1 MTAVRGV
8 APVGGLIW
16 LVTLLAASLLGF
28 EVSLM
33 RVLLVAGWHHFAFLL
48 ISVALLGFGASG
60 TALYLSR
67 RWVCRHA
74 APALVGLALA
84 TAATMPICTGL
95 AQHVAIEMS
104 LAPAL
109 LGGVIGRW
117 LLYWALLTVPFFL
130 GAAALGLALMTCGG
144 RVATVYAGNLLG
156 SAAGALAAPLL
167 MTVVSPAWL
176 PLVMGCGAALAAAGA
191 GSGFAA
197 RRSAAIAG
205 CAAAVGLYLWLDP
218 PHVRLDEFK
227 RGSQIQRL
235 AAQDDVER
243 VGRVLGPR
251 AVLEAYRG
259 RVLHDIPFLGVGQ
272 DPPAVSVVLADG
284 HWVGSV
290 LEIKGADESGIVEG
304 LLMSS
309 VYDLAPQRP
318 RVALLGE
325 TGGLNI
331 WLAARHAARA
341 IDVVQPD
348 RRLTGLLRGPLREFG
363 GAVLDLPNVRIRSAE
378 PRHFIE
384 HTHDSFDVI
393 QLAMTESSAAGSGGI
408 GGLAHDH
415 LLTIEGLTTCL
426 LRLEAQGLLAVGRA
440 IQSPPRDNL
449 KLLATLVEALR
460 SMGVVDPSR
469 NVVILRDY
477 LAVLTIVKPTP
488 FSDSQI
494 ERVRAIC
501 RDRQLTPVWFR
512 GVQVQ
517 ELNRPDSL
525 PGPAEGPGDWL
536 HHAAGQLFG
545 PAAGRFIDEWAFDV
559 RPPTDDRP
567 FFSDFCR
574 LASIEAMK
582 DAYGDLWL
590 TRTELAYLFVL
601 AAAVSVTVAATAMIL
616 PLALVR
622 VAQGRRGGWATAAY
636 FGCLG
641 LGYLLLEMTF
651 LAHLTVLIGDS
662 VLAAAV
668 TIGGFLFFSGLGS
681 LASSRLGRRRARSVR
696 WIILCLVSGALV
708 ETIGL
713 RYWEAAAGLT
723 VAGRLAVGLGLIA
736 PLAFAMGF
744 PMPMGL
750 TRLAGGTPGLIA
762 WAWGA
767 NGFASVLAAPL
778 AMVLAMTWGYHITT
792 AFALAAYLAAGL
804 VFGMLPG
811 SQPASW
817 PTDRS

>member
-1 MTAVRGV
+1 MTAVG
-8 APVGGLIW
+8 ATPSAKGLIW

-33 RVLLVAGWHHFAFLL
+33 RVLLVAGWHHFAFVV

-60 TALYLSR
+60 TALYLAR
-67 RWVCRHA
+67 RWVGRHA
-74 APALVGLALA
+74 ASALVFLSLA

-95 AQHVAIEMS
+95 AQHVPIEMAI
-104 LAPAL
+104 APAL
-109 LGGVIGRW
+109 VGGLIGRW

-130 GAAALGLALMTCGG
+130 GAAALGLALMVCGG
-144 RVATVYAGNLLG
+144 RVAVVYAGNLLG

-176 PLVMGCGAALAAAGA
+176 PLVMGCGAALAAAGVGA
-191 GSGFAA
+191 GSPA
-197 RRSAAIAG
+197 RRSAAIAA
-205 CAAAVGLYLWLDP
+205 CAVAVGLYVWLDP
-218 PHVRLDEFK
+218 PHVRLDGFK
-227 RGSQIQRL
+227 RGAQIQRL
-235 AAQDDVER
+235 AAQDAVER

-272 DPPAVSVVLADG
+272 DPPAVSVLLADG

-290 LEIKGADESGIVEG
+290 LEVQGVDEAGIVDG
-304 LLMSS
+304 LLMAS

-348 RRLTGLLRGPLREFG
+348 RRLAVLLRGPLRDLG
-363 GAVLDLPNVRIRSAE
+363 GAVLDLPNVRVRAAE

-408 GGLAHDH
+408 GGLAQDY

-426 LRLEAQGLLAVGRA
+426 RRLEAHGLLAVGRA

-449 KLLATLVEALR
+449 KLLATVVEALR
-460 SMGVVDPSR
+460 SLGVVDASR
-469 NVVILRDY
+469 HVVVLRDY
-477 LAVLTIVKPTP
+477 LAVLTLVKPTP
-488 FSDSQI
+488 FSDAQI
-494 ERVRAIC
+494 KQVRAIC
-501 RDRQLTPVWFR
+501 RDRQLTPVWFS
-512 GVQVQ
+512 GIQAQ
-517 ELNRPDSL
+517 ELNRPDAL
-525 PGPAEGPGDWL
+525 PGPTEGPGDWL

-545 PAAGRFIDEWAFDV
+545 PAADRFIDEWAFDV

-574 LASIEAMK
+574 LASIEAMR

-601 AAAVSVTVAATAMIL
+601 AAAVSVTVAAAVMIL

-622 VAQGRRGGWATAAY
+622 VAQGRRGGGATAAY
-636 FGCLG
+636 FGFLG

-681 LASSRLGRRRARSVR
+681 LVSRCLGRRRAQSVR
-696 WIILCLVSGALV
+696 WIILCLVVVALA

-713 RYWEAAAGLT
+713 RHWEAAAGVA
-723 VAGRLAVGLGLIA
+723 VAGRLALGIGLIA

-750 TRLAGGTPGLIA
+750 ARLAGGMPGLIA

-804 VFGMLPG
+804 VFGLLP
-811 SQPASW
+811 SPDS
-817 PTDRS
+817 S

>member
-1 MTAVRGV
+1 M
-8 APVGGLIW
+8 
-16 LVTLLAASLLGF
+16 VTLLAASLLGF

-33 RVLLVAGWHHFAFLL
+33 RVLLVAGWHHFAFVV

-60 TALYLSR
+60 TALYLTR
-67 RWVCRHA
+67 RWVVRHA
-74 APALVGLALA
+74 AIVLVFLSLA

-95 AQHVAIEMS
+95 AQHVPIEMTI
-104 LAPAL
+104 APAL
-109 LGGVIGRW
+109 LGGLIGRW

-130 GAAALGLALMTCGG
+130 GAAALGLALMVCGG
-144 RVATVYAGNLLG
+144 RVAVVYAGNLLG

-176 PLVMGCGAALAAAGA
+176 PLVMGCGAALAAAGVAA
-191 GSGFAA
+191 GSPA
-197 RRSAAIAG
+197 RRSAAIAA
-205 CAAAVGLYLWLDP
+205 CAAAVGLFLWLDP
-218 PHVRLDEFK
+218 PHVRLDAFK
-227 RGSQIQRL
+227 RGAQIQRL
-235 AAQDDVER
+235 AAQDAVER

-251 AVLEAYRG
+251 SVLEAYRG

-272 DPPAVSVVLADG
+272 DPPAISVLLADG

-290 LEIKGADESGIVEG
+290 LEVQGADEAGIVDG
-304 LLMSS
+304 MLMAA
-309 VYDLAPQRP
+309 VYDLAPQGP

-348 RRLTGLLRGPLREFG
+348 RRLAVLLRGPLRNLG
-363 GAVLDLPNVRIRSAE
+363 GAVLDLPNVRVWPAE

-393 QLAMTESSAAGSGGI
+393 QLVMTESSAAGSGGI
-408 GGLAHDH
+408 GGLAQDY
-415 LLTIEGLTTCL
+415 LLTIEGLTACL
-426 LRLEAQGLLAVGRA
+426 GRLEAHGLLAVGRA

-449 KLLATLVEALR
+449 KLLATVVEALR
-460 SMGVVDPSR
+460 SLGVVDVSR
-469 NVVILRDY
+469 HVVILRDY
-477 LAVLTIVKPTP
+477 LAVLTLVKPTP
-488 FSDSQI
+488 FSDAQI
-494 ERVRAIC
+494 QRVRAIC
-501 RDRQLTPVWFR
+501 RDRQLTPVWFS
-512 GVQVQ
+512 GIQAQ
-517 ELNRPDSL
+517 ELNQPDAL
-525 PGPAEGPGDWL
+525 PGPTEGPGDWL
-536 HHAAGQLFG
+536 NHAAVQLFG
-545 PAAGRFIDEWAFDV
+545 PAADRFIDEWAFDI
-559 RPPTDDRP
+559 RPPTDTRP

-574 LASIEAMK
+574 LSSIRAMRA
-582 DAYGDLWL
+582 AYGDLWL

-601 AAAVSVTVAATAMIL
+601 AAAVSVTVAAVAMIL

-651 LAHLTVLIGDS
+651 LAHLTLLIGDS

-681 LASSRLGRRRARSVR
+681 LVSRFLGGRRAQNVR
-696 WIILCLVSGALV
+696 WIILCLVVGALV

-713 RYWEAAAGLT
+713 RHWEVAAGLP
-723 VAGRLAVGLGLIA
+723 VAGRLALGLGLIA
-736 PLAFAMGF
+736 PPAFAMGF

-750 TRLAGGTPGLIA
+750 ARLAGGMPGLIA

-792 AFALAAYLAAGL
+792 AFALAAYLAAAL
-804 VFGMLPG
+804 VFGLLP
-811 SQPASW
+811 QASW
-817 PTDRS
+817 TTDRS